1 MVKIIDRNNYLPPP
15 GEENDGE
22 ILVETA
28 GYIPADRKIE
38 SMIDAGRRLLDFR
51 AGYEFQDGEEIPDDY
66 LDPTRDPGFDLADAS
81 SLQASTL
88 QKMASKAVNRA
99 PSEPENVPPV
109 ESTPEQK
116 KTVLE

>member
-1 MVKIIDRNNYLPPP
+1 MAKIINRNNYIPPP
-15 GEENDGE
+15 GEDNDGE

-38 SMIDAGRRLLDFR
+38 SMIDAGKRLMDFR
-51 AGYEFQDGEEIPDDY
+51 AGYEFQDDEDVPDDY
-66 LDPTRDPGFDLADAS
+66 IDPTRDPGFDLADAS
-81 SLQASTL
+81 RLSNETVA
-88 QKMASKAVNRA
+88 KMASKAINRA
-99 PSEPENVPPV
+99 PSEPETVPPV